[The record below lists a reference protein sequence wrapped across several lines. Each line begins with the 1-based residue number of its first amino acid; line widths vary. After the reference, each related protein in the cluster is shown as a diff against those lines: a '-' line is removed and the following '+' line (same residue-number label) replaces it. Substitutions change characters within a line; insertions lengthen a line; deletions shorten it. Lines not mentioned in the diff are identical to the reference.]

1 MAQNLVDSIY
11 INRKKRAKQSSSNIL
26 GNSNLS
32 TVTLVLLT
40 QINLINGYS
49 TMDMIYRKSRNDLK
63 RDKRSKSGGLLNQ
76 DIEDVYEIHCTI

>member
-1 MAQNLVDSIY
+1 MVDSIY

>member
-1 MAQNLVDSIY
+1 MVYSIY
-11 INRKKRAKQSSSNIL
+11 INRKKCAKQSSSNIL

-40 QINLINGYS
+40 QINWINGYN

-63 RDKRSKSGGLLNQ
+63 RDKRSKSGGSLNQ

>member
-1 MAQNLVDSIY
+1 MVYSIY
-11 INRKKRAKQSSSNIL
+11 INRKKCAKQSSSNIL

-40 QINLINGYS
+40 QINMINGYN
-49 TMDMIYRKSRNDLK
+49 TMDMIYRKNRNDLK
-63 RDKRSKSGGLLNQ
+63 RDKRSKSDGLLNQ

>member
-1 MAQNLVDSIY
+1 MVYSIY
-11 INRKKRAKQSSSNIL
+11 INRKKCAKQFSGNIL

-32 TVTLVLLT
+32 TVTLVPLT

-49 TMDMIYRKSRNDLK
+49 TMDMIYRKSRNDLN

>member
-1 MAQNLVDSIY
+1 MVYSIY
-11 INRKKRAKQSSSNIL
+11 INRKKSAKQSSSNIL

-40 QINLINGYS
+40 QINMINGYN